1 MKKHVKVYLDYFNYG
16 IDEKIPCEYCG
27 AVAVDIA
34 HITARSKFGSKRAD
48 ERDDISNLAA
58 LCRVCHYKYDFE
70 NGIEKEE
77 LIEIHQ
83 RKLGEIKKK

>member
-16 IDEKIPCEYCG
+16 IDDKIPCEYCG
-27 AVAVDIA
+27 AIAVDIA

-48 ERDDISNLAA
+48 EKDDIVNLVA
-58 LCRVCHYKYDFE
+58 LCRHCHYEYDFE

-83 RKLGEIKKK
+83 RNLTKNKTK